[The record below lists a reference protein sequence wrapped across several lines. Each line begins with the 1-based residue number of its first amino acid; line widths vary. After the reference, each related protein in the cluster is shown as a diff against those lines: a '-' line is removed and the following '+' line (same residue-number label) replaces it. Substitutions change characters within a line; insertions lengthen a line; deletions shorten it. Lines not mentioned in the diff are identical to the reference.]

1 MVPVT
6 GHFAPS
12 FIAGQQLSVLAEV
25 LVVVEQQPSFFSP
38 TAPGATAGVVAVAFF
53 MQHSSPLVQVLAS
66 LVHLVSHLAAS
77 VQQADFSPM
86 APAAVFCFSVESQ
99 AAKNMVAQRPAVTS
113 ANFLAFMAVAP
124 DELIRSSA
132 YRIGPREIK
141 YMETERVQRRTIS
154 LMPPEIPEFQDDPT
168 PGKAPLNEPLEAR
181 IDRIRRLSDKARALP
196 RVPGVYLMKDA
207 AGKVLYIG
215 KALCL
220 PDRVSSYFVPS
231 ADLGGRKQPMLDV
244 VTDFDI
250 LECEAEWEALLLES
264 RLVKDIHPRFNEL
277 LRDDKTFP
285 YLAVTMRDEF
295 PGVYVTRNPSDER
308 FAGARIFGPFTSVH
322 ALRSA
327 VTFMQRVFQYRT
339 CELDIKSDDPANRR
353 FRPCLLHSI
362 GQCTAPCANLV
373 GKERYRG
380 DVDRFLRFL
389 GSKRSA
395 LTRELQAEMAKASAE
410 QRFEDAAVLRD
421 QIHALSKLDDR
432 ETRSGEEY
440 DWQPEITIF
449 AGDPT
454 VGTRS
459 LQRTLGL
466 DRPIRCMEAIDI
478 AHLGGAETVGSKV
491 CFVDGR
497 PFKDA
502 YRRYRIESA
511 QNDDYRSM
519 REVVSRRYRE
529 AGEGAELFPDVI
541 LVDGGLGQLHA
552 ALEAFESLGVQPPMV
567 ISLAKKE
574 ELIYVQRES
583 EPIRL
588 ARNNAGLR
596 LCQAIRDEAHRF
608 AQHYHHILR
617 RKRTFGEDQ

>member
-1 MVPVT
+1 MSEETP
-6 GHFAPS
+6 PDRLRM
-12 FIAGQQLSVLAEV
+12 LSE
-25 LVVVEQQPSFFSP
+25 
-38 TAPGATAGVVAVAFF
+38 
-53 MQHSSPLVQVLAS
+53 
-66 LVHLVSHLAAS
+66 
-77 VQQADFSPM
+77 
-86 APAAVFCFSVESQ
+86 
-99 AAKNMVAQRPAVTS
+99 
-113 ANFLAFMAVAP
+113 
-124 DELIRSSA
+124 
-132 YRIGPREIK
+132 
-141 YMETERVQRRTIS
+141 
-154 LMPPEIPEFQDDPT
+154 
-168 PGKAPLNEPLEAR
+168 
-181 IDRIRRLSDKARALP
+181 KARALP
-196 RVPGVYLMKDA
+196 KVPGVYLMKDA
-207 AGKVLYIG
+207 SGAVLYVG
-215 KALCL
+215 KASCL

-231 ADLGGRKQPMLDV
+231 ADLGARKQPMLDV
-244 VTDFDI
+244 VVDFEF

-264 RLVKDIHPRFNEL
+264 RLVKDIKPRFNEL

-285 YLAVTMRDEF
+285 YLAVTVREEF
-295 PGVYVTRNPSDER
+295 PGVYVTRNPADER
-308 FAGARIFGPFTSVH
+308 FTGARIFGPFTSVH

-327 VTFMQRVFQYRT
+327 VTLMQRVFQYRT
-339 CELDIKSDDPANRR
+339 CELDIKADDPANRR

-362 GQCTAPCANLV
+362 GQCTAPCANRV
-373 GKERYRG
+373 GKERYRR

-395 LTRELQAEMAKASAE
+395 MTRELQSEMEKAAEE
-410 QRFEDAAVLRD
+410 RRFEDAAVLRD

-432 ETRSGEEY
+432 ETRSGDEY
-440 DWQPEITIF
+440 DWQPELTVF

-478 AHLGGAETVGSKV
+478 AHLGGGETVGSKV
-491 CFVDGR
+491 CFIDGK

-502 YRRYRIESA
+502 YRRFRIETA
-511 QNDDYRSM
+511 DNDDYRSI

-529 AGEGAELFPDVI
+529 PGSGDGLFPDVI
-541 LVDGGLGQLHA
+541 LIDGGLGQLHA
-552 ALEAFESLGVQPPMV
+552 ALEAFDSLDVKPPMV

-617 RKRTFGEDQ
+617 RKRTLGQADE